1 MIMEHKKLLTEL
13 IQYVDRVQDFIDL
26 IYRLEAETG
35 VSDKNPDLW
44 AEIEDM
50 NEELEP
56 INYFSDGLADENGVI
71 NPFSNDIEDR

>member
-1 MIMEHKKLLTEL
+1 MEHKKLLTEL

-26 IYRLEAETG
+26 IYRLEEETG
-35 VSDKNPDLW
+35 VSDKNPDMW

-71 NPFSNDIEDR
+71 NPFEDDDIE

>member
-1 MIMEHKKLLTEL
+1 MEHKKLLTEL

-26 IYRLEAETG
+26 IYRLEEETG

-56 INYFSDGLADENGVI
+56 LNYFSDGLADENGVI
-71 NPFSNDIEDR
+71 NPFEDDDIEDR

>member
-1 MIMEHKKLLTEL
+1 MEHKKLLTEL
-13 IQYVDRVQDFIDL
+13 IRYVDRVQDFIDL
-26 IYRLEAETG
+26 IYRLEEKTG

-71 NPFSNDIEDR
+71 NPFEDDDIE